1 MSILETLN
9 SPAPLKRM
17 SVEELNTLAGELREK
32 LLTVA
37 INNGGHLSSNL
48 GTVELTVALHSVFSS
63 PYDRIIWDVGHQAYA
78 HKLLTGR
85 YKDFD
90 TLRQYGGISGFPRR
104 KESEHDSFG
113 AGHASTS
120 ISAALGLALAD
131 KQAGKRNYTVAV
143 AGDGAFTGGM
153 IYEAL
158 NNTSVKGLRL
168 IIVLNDNEMSISP
181 SVGGINTYL
190 GRLRTS
196 PRYLGFKYKLKKFF
210 AAIPLIGVPLTKMTR
225 GIKNFFKRL
234 VWRDNMFENLGLHY
248 YGPVDGYDIKRM
260 RTVLGDAMRDKNVS
274 IVHVRTQKGRGYSP
288 AEEQPEKYHGVPKG
302 GKYKAG
308 ESFSSV
314 FGDIM
319 TRRGGEDKKLLAV
332 TAAMCEGTGLKE
344 FAARYPDRFCDVGI
358 AEEHA
363 MTFCGGLSAGDM
375 HPVFAVYSTFAQRAY
390 DQLIH
395 DVALQG
401 LPMILAL
408 DRAGIVGEDGPT
420 HHGLFD
426 VGFLLQIP
434 SVEVYSP
441 ENYEDMRYSMAKGFE
456 FNGITAVRYPRG
468 AEQVYDRGG
477 FVAADSGN
485 MFYADYGKKPKVA
498 IISYGR
504 LCGNAVKAAQQ
515 LCKKGVSVR
524 VVKILRLKPL
534 NCDVFFELLK
544 DSSLLYFAEEGMRS
558 GGFAERALAT
568 MCEHGQTAGKT
579 AVIRAVE
586 DRFVPHGDTDRLFED
601 CGFLPNQMADEIWLK
616 FGK

>member
-9 SPAPLKRM
+9 SPALLKRM
-17 SVEELNTLAGELREK
+17 SVEELNALAGEIREK

-48 GTVELTVALHSVFSS
+48 GAVELTVALHSVFSS
-63 PYDRIIWDVGHQAYA
+63 PEDRIIWDVGHQAYA
-78 HKLLTGR
+78 HKLITGR
-85 YKDFD
+85 FKDFD
-90 TLRQYGGISGFPRR
+90 SLRQYGGISGFPRR

-120 ISAALGLALAD
+120 ISAALGLAVAD
-131 KQAGKRNYTVAV
+131 KQAGKKNYTVAV

-158 NNTSVKGLRL
+158 NNTAQKGVRL

-210 AAIPLIGVPLTKMTR
+210 AAIPLIGKPLTKMTR
-225 GIKNFFKRL
+225 GAKNFFKRL

-260 RTVLGDAMRDKNVS
+260 RGVFKDAMRDKSVS

-288 AEEQPEKYHGVPKG
+288 AEEQPDKYHGIPKG
-302 GKYKAG
+302 GEYKEG
-308 ESFSSV
+308 QSFSSV

-319 TRRGGEDKKLLAV
+319 LRRGGEDRKLFAV
-332 TAAMCEGTGLKE
+332 TAAMGDATGLKE
-344 FAARYPDRFCDVGI
+344 FARRYSDRFSDVGI

-363 MTFCGGLSAGDM
+363 MTFCAGLSAGDM

-401 LPMILAL
+401 LPLILAL
-408 DRAGIVGEDGPT
+408 DRAGMVGEDGPS
-420 HHGLFD
+420 HQGLFD
-426 VGFLLQIP
+426 VGFLLQTP
-434 SVEVYSP
+434 GVEVYSP
-441 ENYEDMRYSMAKGFE
+441 ESYDDMQFAMAKGFE
-456 FNGITAVRYPRG
+456 FGSVTAVRYPRG
-468 AEQVYDRGG
+468 SEQSYDRGI
-477 FVAADSGN
+477 FIPADSGN
-485 MFYADYGKKPKVA
+485 MACADFGTNPTVA

-504 LCGNAVKAAQQ
+504 LCGNAVKAAA
-515 LCKKGVSVR
+515 LLGEKGVSVR
-524 VVKILRLKPL
+524 VIKILRLKPL
-534 NCDVFFELLK
+534 NCVTFFELVEPCRF
-544 DSSLLYFAEEGMRS
+544 LYFAEEGVRS
-558 GGFAERALAT
+558 GGVAERVLAT
-568 MCEHGQTAGKT
+568 LCEKGIMSGKT

-586 DRFVPHGDTDRLFED
+586 DRFVPHGATDKLFED
-601 CGFLPNQMADEIWLK
+601 CGFLPSQMAEEIFTKLDK
-616 FGK
+616 

>member
-1 MSILETLN
+1 MSILENLN

-48 GTVELTVALHSVFSS
+48 GAVELTVALHSVFSS

-85 YKDFD
+85 NKDFD
-90 TLRQYGGISGFPRR
+90 TLREYGGISGFPRR
-104 KESEHDSFG
+104 RESEHDSFG

-153 IYEAL
+153 IHEAL
-158 NNTSVKGLRL
+158 NNISGKGLRL

-190 GRLRTS
+190 GRLRTN

-210 AAIPLIGVPLTKMTR
+210 AAIPLVGKPLTKMTR

-248 YGPVDGYDIKRM
+248 YGPVDGSDIKRM
-260 RTVLGDAMRDKNVS
+260 RGVLKDAMRDKSVS
-274 IVHVRTQKGRGYSP
+274 IVHVRTQKGKGYSP

-302 GKYKAG
+302 GEYKSG

-319 TRRGGEDKKLLAV
+319 TRRGGEDKKLYAV
-332 TAAMCEGTGLKE
+332 TAAMCEGTGLKD
-344 FAARYPDRFCDVGI
+344 FAARYPDRFSDVGI

-363 MTFCGGLSAGDM
+363 MTFCAGLSAGEM

-426 VGFLLQIP
+426 VGFLLQTP

-441 ENYEDMRYSMAKGFE
+441 ESYEDMRYSMAKGFE
-456 FNGITAVRYPRG
+456 FNALTAVRYPRG
-468 AEQVYDRGG
+468 GEQSYDRSIYTS
-477 FVAADSGN
+477 ADSGN
-485 MFYADYGKKPKVA
+485 MFYVDFGTDPKVA

-504 LCGNAVKAAQQ
+504 LCGNAVKAAR
-515 LCKKGVSVR
+515 LLAKKGIGVR

-534 NCDVFFELLK
+534 NCEELFRL
-544 DSSLLYFAEEGMRS
+544 LAPCTFLYFAEEGVRS

-568 MCEHGQTAGKT
+568 MCEKGQMTGKT
-579 AVIRAVE
+579 AAIRAVD
-586 DRFVPHGDTDRLFED
+586 DRFVPHGDTVRLFED
-601 CGFLPNQMADEIWLK
+601 CGFLPEQMAAEIESKLR
-616 FGK
+616 